1 MEHLEQA
8 KKVLSGGLS
17 LLHKTSEWYSSQLEN
32 VESQLRSTQNIEN
45 NLDQS
50 ENQPI
55 NLSLNCNINMVQD
68 LNLRL
73 NHLLQIPNNNS
84 IDQPQFDGKNQQNQ
98 HTNPAS
104 NMSRNVQDESNNFAM
119 QRRIE
124 RLQEQ
129 NRLLTSEIS
138 RKGNQVTGLEQD
150 KRSLIKQ
157 LFQQTSSNST
167 GSNASTLR

>member
-1 MEHLEQA
+1 
-8 KKVLSGGLS
+8 
-17 LLHKTSEWYSSQLEN
+17 
-32 VESQLRSTQNIEN
+32 
-45 NLDQS
+45 
-50 ENQPI
+50 
-55 NLSLNCNINMVQD
+55 
-68 LNLRL
+68 
-73 NHLLQIPNNNS
+73 
-84 IDQPQFDGKNQQNQ
+84 
-98 HTNPAS
+98 
-104 NMSRNVQDESNNFAM
+104 M

-157 LFQQTSSNST
+157 LFLQTSSNST